1 VINMREHPVGWA
13 QLMDNLEDAHEHLG
27 KLIKEMQADP
37 KYADPEFAVDLGH
50 VVAHLNRAW
59 FCRDHSENLTDAEWE
74 LSRGYPKDL
83 EPIA

>member
-1 VINMREHPVGWA
+1 MINVRDHPVGWG

-27 KLIKEMQADP
+27 KLITEMQADP
-37 KYADPEFAVDLGH
+37 KYGDPEFAVDLGH

-59 FCRDHSENLTDAEWE
+59 FCRNYSENLTDAEWE
-74 LSRGYPKDL
+74 VARGFPKDL